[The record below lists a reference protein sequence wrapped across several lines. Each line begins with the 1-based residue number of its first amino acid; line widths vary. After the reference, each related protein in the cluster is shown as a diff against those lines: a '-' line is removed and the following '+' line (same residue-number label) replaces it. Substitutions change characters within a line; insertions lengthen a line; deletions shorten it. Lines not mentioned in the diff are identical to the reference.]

1 MSGERDFERIRREIA
16 DHPVVLFMKGTP
28 VSPQCGFSAAV
39 VDILSDIGVKF
50 KGVDVLLDPET
61 RESIKAF
68 SNWPTIP
75 QLYVEGEFIGG
86 CDILREMHETGE
98 LAQLLSDKRVAQPSG
113 GVDNSPGRLE
123 RLTDRVR
130 GWRRSGGR
138 HDINGGTP
146 AIVDETLEEE
156 ELMGRDDSVDGT
168 GEKMAKKRLIESDPD
183 LIETEE
189 DLIQDEDADPELAT
203 KIKDL
208 IDTRIKPVASQS
220 GGDVNYRGFKGGIVF
235 LEITGAAS
243 ELMAG
248 IENMLRHYIPEV
260 KGVADYRDAIPKPG
274 LETADGKAIRQLLD
288 ERINP
293 QVAAHGGH
301 IALVDVQDDTVYIR
315 LEGGCQG
322 CGMADVTLKQ
332 GVAKEI
338 QALVPAITKVLDVTD
353 HAGGSNPYYQ
363 PGKGGADGMD
373 GMDGMSAL

>member
-1 MSGERDFERIRREIA
+1 MSDDPGVERIRQEIA
-16 DHPVVLFMKGTP
+16 DNSVVLFMKGTP

-50 KGVDVLLDPET
+50 KSVDVLLDPEL
-61 RESIKAF
+61 REGIKEY

-75 QLYVEGEFIGG
+75 QLYVAGEFVGG
-86 CDILREMHETGE
+86 CDILREMHEAGE

-123 RLTDRVR
+123 RLADRVR
-130 GWRRSGGR
+130 SWRRPGGR
-138 HDINGGTP
+138 DDTHDVTAEAPPI
-146 AIVDETLEEE
+146 IDEAVEEE
-156 ELMGRDDSVDGT
+156 EPMGRDDAVDGT
-168 GEKMAKKRLIESDPD
+168 GEEMAKRHLIEPDPD
-183 LIETEE
+183 LIESE
-189 DLIQDEDADPELAT
+189 DDLKEDEDTDPELAA

-208 IDTRIKPVASQS
+208 IDTRIKPVASQN

-243 ELMAG
+243 ELMMG
-248 IENMLRHYIPEV
+248 IENMLRHYVPEV
-260 KGVADYRDAIPKPG
+260 EGVADYRDAIPKPG
-274 LETADGKAIRQLLD
+274 LETAEGKLIRQLLD

-293 QVAAHGGH
+293 QVASHGGH

-332 GVAKEI
+332 GVATEI
-338 QALVPAITKVLDVTD
+338 QSLVPAITTVLDVTD
-353 HAGGSNPYYQ
+353 HAGGTNPYYQ
-363 PGKGGADGMD
+363 PGK
-373 GMDGMSAL
+373 DGMSAI